1 MPPRVSI
8 LLPTYEPDPA
18 HLHAAIESVFAQSIP
33 DWELLIHDDAS
44 AADVGGMLQDVLEDA
59 RVKFVRSEKRQGIGG
74 NWNTCMARA
83 NAEFVQFLFQDD
95 VWDSRYLERAV
106 KQMDDARIG
115 LVATHHT
122 YLFDGPIEPDR
133 QAMYQTLER
142 IRLGTF
148 HDGWNDGQVFLR
160 NWIEAGLR
168 PNVVGEP
175 SFVLLRKT
183 LTEKAGRFR
192 EDMPQGLDSEYW
204 LRCVLNNDIAF
215 VSEAGGQ
222 FRVHAKGASAQ
233 NDAEGNGLY
242 DRLGYFETL
251 LQLLPNGELKR
262 TTRHSLSQQFAE
274 MLRKFFARKQDGGS
288 VGGGGAS
295 VLVRM
300 ALRHPILLMRGMW
313 QFLSRT

>member
-1 MPPRVSI
+1 MSPRVSI

-33 DWELLIHDDAS
+33 DWELLIQDDAS
-44 AADVGGMLQDVLEDA
+44 TADVAGMIHDVHNDE
-59 RVKFVRSEKRQGIGG
+59 RVKFSRSEKRLGIGG
-74 NWNTCMARA
+74 NWNACVGRA

-95 VWDSRYLERAV
+95 VWDSRYLERAL

-115 LVATHHT
+115 LVATHHA

-133 QAMYQTLER
+133 QTMYQALER

-148 HDGWNDGQVFLR
+148 HDGWNDGHVFLR

-168 PNVVGEP
+168 PNLIGEP
-175 SFVLLRKT
+175 SFVLLRRA
-183 LTEKAGRFR
+183 LIEKAGRFR

-204 LRCVLNNDIAF
+204 LRCVMQHDIAF

-251 LQLLPNGELKR
+251 LQLLPSGELKR
-262 TTRHSLSQQFAE
+262 TARRSLSQQFAE
-274 MLRKFFARKQDGGS
+274 MLRKFFARKQEGGS

-300 ALRHPILLMRGMW
+300 ALRHPILLARGMLL
-313 QFLSRT
+313 FLMRK